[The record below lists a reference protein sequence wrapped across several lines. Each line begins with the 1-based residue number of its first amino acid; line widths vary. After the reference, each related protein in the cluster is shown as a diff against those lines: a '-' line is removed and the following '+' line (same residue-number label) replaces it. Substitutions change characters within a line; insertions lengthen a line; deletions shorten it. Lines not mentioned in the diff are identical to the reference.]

1 VPLGVADFVDG
12 HADGVEQSRGT
23 ADRVFFFC
31 DGADCAD
38 VDSVV
43 EQLIVVIEK
52 HRCDEAFARDGLL
65 LFQHRVVAA
74 DGIALQSSH
83 RPALIE
89 YENQFC

>member
-1 VPLGVADFVDG
+1 MPLGVADFVDG

-43 EQLIVVIEK
+43 EQLVVVIEK
-52 HRCDEAFARDGLL
+52 HGCDAAFARNCLL
-65 LFQHRVVAA
+65 LFQHGIISA
-74 DGIALQSSH
+74 DGVFLKPSH
-83 RPALIE
+83 RSARIE
-89 YENQFC
+89 DEYQLC